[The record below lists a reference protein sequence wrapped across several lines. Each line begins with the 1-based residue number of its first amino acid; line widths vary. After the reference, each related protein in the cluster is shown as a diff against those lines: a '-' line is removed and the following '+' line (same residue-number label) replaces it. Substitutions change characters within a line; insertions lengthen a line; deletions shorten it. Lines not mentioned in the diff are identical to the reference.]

1 MEYNVYKLL
10 KLPKTASSND
20 IMSKCQKYCER
31 WTRENV
37 QSRLEKHMSMMD
49 AFVAS
54 QQIWK
59 EGQEYIKSLAVM
71 LLDPAARECYDA
83 WLDTLEC
90 PSSEKNQLMKS
101 RLQWF
106 NSNMHSSPVVFSDS
120 MVQMLHGTNVKK
132 KSQKETKQN
141 VRIATLQPKC
151 RICNNSFSFE
161 EPFIAFHCHCTTR
174 VGHTHCLN
182 DFSKRFGGKCP
193 VCRTK
198 LLVRHTI
205 SKYLFWNVRDKYRF
219 I

>member
-1 MEYNVYKLL
+1 MEYNVYNLL

-20 IMSKCQKYCER
+20 IMQKCQEYCER
-31 WTRENV
+31 WTCENV
-37 QSRLEKHMSMMD
+37 QRRLEKQMSVVE
-49 AFVAS
+49 AIKAS
-54 QQIWK
+54 QKIWS

-83 WLDTLEC
+83 WLDTLES
-90 PSSEKNQLMKS
+90 PSFEKNQLMRS

-106 NSNMHSSPVVFSDS
+106 NSNMHSSPIVFSDS
-120 MVQMLHGTNVKK
+120 MIQELNQ
-132 KSQKETKQN
+132 KSCTKSCTQATKN
-141 VRIATLQPKC
+141 VRIASLKPNC
-151 RICNNSFSFE
+151 RICNKSFSFD

-174 VGHTHCLN
+174 VGHTDCLN
-182 DFSKRFGGKCP
+182 DFSSRFKNKCP
-193 VCRTK
+193 VCRSK